1 MKKTKLLRIFSC
13 VLFLSLILYP
23 GNLSVHYAEGSVWDG
38 LFTEPCETSYVVF
51 WDGDMYKFT
60 SYEGERVDLQY
71 SHFKEFLEIKG
82 YEIKDIAIK
91 IHNHLP
97 GGSYIFSDGDLKFM
111 RAMRHDGF
119 EGSYCLKPPTGKIKV
134 RRDKNMA
141 LTQLLRRKETKEF
154 LKEYRKEYPE
164 AYEVLTDFILKEVA
178 K

>member
-1 MKKTKLLRIFSC
+1 MKKTILLRILGC
-13 VLFLSLILYP
+13 VLFLSLMLYP
-23 GNLSVHYAEGSVWDG
+23 INPQVHWSKGTVFQRC
-38 LFTEPCETSYVVF
+38 FTEPCEVSYAVF
-51 WDGDMYKFT
+51 WDGYVLKFT
-60 SYEGERVDLQY
+60 SYEGERVDLFY
-71 SHFKEFLEIKG
+71 YEFKEIIESTGRKI
-82 YEIKDIAIK
+82 EDIAIK

-97 GGSYIFSDGDLKFM
+97 GGSYVLSDGDKKFM
-111 RAMRHDGF
+111 RAMRIDGF

-154 LKEYRKEYPE
+154 LKEYKKEYPE